1 MKLRSFLF
9 AAAIAMGIVPGA
21 AQAQMIMGGMLH
33 EAATRPGMT
42 GMGHMMGTHVMPLT
56 VTAVDVKNGLVEG
69 TAGGATLKLH
79 FPPESLG
86 VVKPGDQLQV
96 MLAFS
101 K

>member
-9 AAAIAMGIVPGA
+9 AAVLVLVPGA
-21 AQAQMIMGGMLH
+21 AGAQMIMGGMFH
-33 EAATRPGMT
+33 EVATRPGMT
-42 GMGHMMGTHVMPLT
+42 GMGHMMGTHVMPVT

-86 VVKPGDQLQV
+86 GVKAGDQLQV

>member
-1 MKLRSFLF
+1 MMKLRSFALL
-9 AAAIAMGIVPGA
+9 AAAAMATLPTM
-21 AQAQMIMGGMLH
+21 AQAQMLGMLNV
-33 EAATRPGMT
+33 ATRPGMT
-42 GMGHMMGTHVMPLT
+42 GMGHMMGTHVMPVT

-86 VVKPGDQLQV
+86 GVKPGDQLSV

>member
-1 MKLRSFLF
+1 MRVRALLF
-9 AAAIAMGIVPGA
+9 AATIAAVPDA
-21 AQAQMIMGGMLH
+21 AQAQMVMGGMLH
-33 EAATRPGMT
+33 QAATRPGMT
-42 GMGHMMGTHVMPLT
+42 GMGHMMGTHVMPFT
-56 VTAVDVKNGLVEG
+56 VTAVDIKNGLVEG